1 MDLVE
6 DWANIRGKQ
15 KTSFAFSDYKF
26 NRQLVKFASSEN
38 KKTVFFLTLILLDKI
53 AVLSN
58 LNLKIDENPSLM
70 KLLETINLTVRF

>member
-53 AVLSN
+53 TLFWN
-58 LNLKIDENPSLM
+58 MQKQQKQQPC
-70 KLLETINLTVRF
+70 T

>member
-53 AVLSN
+53 AEVSN
-58 LNLKIDENPSLM
+58 YAY
-70 KLLETINLTVRF
+70 

>member
-53 AVLSN
+53 AEVSN
-58 LNLKIDENPSLM
+58 ATVSLNK
-70 KLLETINLTVRF
+70 KHGFLTP